1 MKKYLP
7 LTLIKYL
14 TYEFSKCLLIIF
26 GVFLAISLL
35 TNFVEELIFFKNKEI
50 ENLLLSLTVLTIVKT
65 VNTLLESL
73 IFIFLFSGIFFF
85 VKFIKNNE
93 LNSIKLSG
101 ISNLLSILTPA
112 LFSFGIGIFI
122 IFAITPI
129 SAEGIKLYEKYKRN
143 YSQNDNLIVIND
155 SGLWFMEKNKENYKI
170 IRADKIADNDF
181 SKFYNSTIYILDT
194 DFNFLNRYDSKLIF
208 INKKEWILENTKV
221 LSVNENEQK
230 INQEKEYKLNSSIN
244 MNELKNLFTNANTI
258 SFWEILNSIK
268 ILNER
273 GYSGDELKI
282 KFHKYLSLPIYLFSM
297 IILATVFTINIKKNY
312 SNFIYVFFGIILGIL
327 IYFLNDL
334 SIALGIAGKMPLSI
348 SVWIPIFLILV
359 ISAINLININENS

>member
-7 LTLIKYL
+7 KKLIKYL
-14 TYEFSKCLLIIF
+14 SYEFTKCFLIVLL
-26 GVFLAISLL
+26 VFLSISLL
-35 TNFVEELIFFKNKEI
+35 TNFVEELIFFKDKKI
-50 ENLLLSLTVLTIVKT
+50 ENFLLSLITLTTLKT
-65 VNTLLESL
+65 INTLIESS
-73 IFIFLFSGIFFF
+73 IFIFLFTGIFFF
-85 VKFIKNNE
+85 VKFLKNNE

-155 SGLWFMEKNKENYKI
+155 SGLWFMEKNEENYKI
-170 IRADKIADNDF
+170 IRADKIVDNDF
-181 SKFYNSTIYILDT
+181 SKFYNSTIYTLDT
-194 DFNFLNRYDSKLIF
+194 DFNFLDRYDSKLVF
-208 INKKEWILENTKV
+208 INKKEWILENTKL
-221 LSVNENEQK
+221 LSRNDNAQK
-230 INQEKEYKLNSSIN
+230 KEEKDYTLNLSIDI
-244 MNELKNLFTNANTI
+244 NELKNLFTNANTI
-258 SFWEILNSIK
+258 SFWDILNSIK
-268 ILNER
+268 KLNDR

-312 SNFIYVFFGIILGIL
+312 SNFIYVFFGIILGIV

-334 SIALGIAGKMPLSI
+334 SIALGIAGKMPLAI

-359 ISAINLININENS
+359 ISAINLIRINEN

>member
-7 LTLIKYL
+7 KTLIKYL
-14 TYEFSKCLLIIF
+14 SYEFTKCFLIVLL
-26 GVFLAISLL
+26 VFLSISLL
-35 TNFVEELIFFKNKEI
+35 TNFVEELFFFKDKQI
-50 ENLLLSLTVLTIVKT
+50 ENFLLSLIILTTLKT
-65 VNTLLESL
+65 INTLIETS
-73 IFIFLFSGIFFF
+73 IFIFLFTGIFFF
-85 VKFIKNNE
+85 VKFLKNNE

-101 ISNLLSILTPA
+101 ISNILSILTPA
-112 LFSFGIGIFI
+112 LLSFGIGLFI

-129 SAEGIKLYEKYKRN
+129 SAEGIKFYEKYKRN

-155 SGLWFMEKNKENYKI
+155 SGLWFMEKNEESYKI
-170 IRADKIADNDF
+170 IRADKIVDNDF
-181 SKFYNSTIYILDT
+181 SKFYNSTIYTLDT
-194 DFNFLNRYDSKLIF
+194 DFNFLNRYDSKLVF
-208 INKKEWILENTKV
+208 INKKEWILENTKL
-221 LSVNENEQK
+221 LSGNDSAQNKE
-230 INQEKEYKLNSSIN
+230 EKDYTLKSSIDI
-244 MNELKNLFTNANTI
+244 NELKNLFTNANTI

-268 ILNER
+268 KLNDR

-312 SNFIYVFFGIILGIL
+312 NNFVYVFFGIILGIV

-334 SIALGIAGKMPLSI
+334 SIALGIAGKMPLAI

-359 ISAINLININENS
+359 ISAINLIKINEN

>member
-1 MKKYLP
+1 MKKFLP
-7 LTLIKYL
+7 KTLIKYL
-14 TYEFSKCLLIIF
+14 SYEFTKCFFIVVL
-26 GVFLAISLL
+26 VFLSISLL
-35 TNFVEELIFFKNKEI
+35 TNFVEELIFFKDKQI
-50 ENLLLSLTVLTIVKT
+50 ENLLLSLIILTILKT
-65 VNTLLESL
+65 INTLIESS
-73 IFIFLFSGIFFF
+73 IFIFLFTGIFFF
-85 VKFIKNNE
+85 VKFLKNNE

-112 LFSFGIGIFI
+112 FLSFGIGIFI
-122 IFAITPI
+122 IFAVTPI
-129 SAEGIKLYEKYKRN
+129 SAEGMKFYEKYKRN

-155 SGLWFMEKNKENYKI
+155 SGLWFMEKNEQNYKI

-181 SKFYNSTIYILDT
+181 SKFYNSTIYTLDI
-194 DFNFLNRYDSKLIF
+194 DFNFINRYDSKLVF
-208 INKKEWILENTKV
+208 INKKKWILENTKL
-221 LSVNENEQK
+221 LSGNDNVQKKEEND
-230 INQEKEYKLNSSIN
+230 YTLNSSIDT
-244 MNELKNLFTNANTI
+244 NELKNLFTNANTI

-268 ILNER
+268 KLNDR

-312 SNFIYVFFGIILGIL
+312 SNFIYVFFGIILGIV

-334 SIALGIAGKMPLSI
+334 SIALGIAGKMPLTI

-359 ISAINLININENS
+359 ISSINLININEK

>member
-7 LTLIKYL
+7 KTLIKYL
-14 TYEFSKCLLIIF
+14 SYEFTKCFLIVLF
-26 GVFLAISLL
+26 VFLSISLL
-35 TNFVEELIFFKNKEI
+35 TNFVEELIFFKDKKI
-50 ENLLLSLTVLTIVKT
+50 ENFLLSLITLTTLKT
-65 VNTLLESL
+65 INTLIESS
-73 IFIFLFSGIFFF
+73 IFIFVFTGIFFF
-85 VKFIKNNE
+85 VKFLKNNE

-101 ISNLLSILTPA
+101 ISSLLSILTPA
-112 LFSFGIGIFI
+112 LLSFGIGLFI

-129 SAEGIKLYEKYKRN
+129 SAEGIKFYEKYKRN

-155 SGLWFMEKNKENYKI
+155 SGLWFMEKNEESYKI
-170 IRADKIADNDF
+170 IRADKIVDNDF
-181 SKFYNSTIYILDT
+181 SKFYNSTIYTLDT
-194 DFNFLNRYDSKLIF
+194 DFNFINRYDSKLVF
-208 INKKEWILENTKV
+208 INKKDWVLENTKI
-221 LSVNENEQK
+221 LSGNDNAQK
-230 INQEKEYKLNSSIN
+230 KEERDYTLKSSIDI
-244 MNELKNLFTNANTI
+244 NELKNLFTNANTI

-268 ILNER
+268 KLNER

-312 SNFIYVFFGIILGIL
+312 SNFIYVFFGIILGIA

-334 SIALGIAGKMPLSI
+334 SIALGIAGKMPLAI

-359 ISAINLININENS
+359 ISAINLIKINEN

>member
-7 LTLIKYL
+7 KTLIKYL
-14 TYEFSKCLLIIF
+14 SYEFTKCFLIVLL
-26 GVFLAISLL
+26 VFLSISLL
-35 TNFVEELIFFKNKEI
+35 TNFVEELFFFKDKKI
-50 ENLLLSLTVLTIVKT
+50 ENFLLSLIILTTLKT
-65 VNTLLESL
+65 INTLIETS
-73 IFIFLFSGIFFF
+73 IFIFLFTGIFFF
-85 VKFIKNNE
+85 VKFLKNNE

-101 ISNLLSILTPA
+101 ISNILSILTPA
-112 LFSFGIGIFI
+112 LLSFGIGLFI

-129 SAEGIKLYEKYKRN
+129 SAEGIKFYEKYKRN

-155 SGLWFMEKNKENYKI
+155 SGLWFMEKNEQNYKI
-170 IRADKIADNDF
+170 IRADKIVDNDF
-181 SKFYNSTIYILDT
+181 SKFYNSTIYTLDI
-194 DFNFLNRYDSKLIF
+194 DFNFINRYDSKLVF
-208 INKKEWILENTKV
+208 INKKQWILENTKL
-221 LSVNENEQK
+221 LSGNDNAQK
-230 INQEKEYKLNSSIN
+230 KEETDYTLNSSIDI
-244 MNELKNLFTNANTI
+244 NELKNLFTNANTI

-268 ILNER
+268 KLNNR

-312 SNFIYVFFGIILGIL
+312 SNFIYVFFGIILGIV

-334 SIALGIAGKMPLSI
+334 SIALGIAGKMPLAI

-359 ISAINLININENS
+359 ISAINLIKINEN

>member
-7 LTLIKYL
+7 KKLIKYL
-14 TYEFSKCLLIIF
+14 SYEFTKCFLIVAL
-26 GVFLAISLL
+26 VFLSISLL
-35 TNFVEELIFFKNKEI
+35 TNFVEELVFFKDKQI
-50 ENLLLSLTVLTIVKT
+50 ENFLFSLIILTSLKT
-65 VNTLLESL
+65 INTLIESS

-85 VKFIKNNE
+85 VKFLKNNE

-101 ISNLLSILTPA
+101 ISNLLSIFTPA
-112 LFSFGIGIFI
+112 FLSFGIGVFI

-129 SAEGIKLYEKYKRN
+129 SAEGIKFYEKYKRN

-155 SGLWFMEKNKENYKI
+155 LGLWFMEKNENNYKI
-170 IRADKIADNDF
+170 IRADKIVDNDF
-181 SKFYNSTIYILDT
+181 SKFYNSTIYTLDS
-194 DFNFLNRYDSKLIF
+194 DFNFLNRYDSKLVF
-208 INKKEWILENTKV
+208 INKKEWILENTKL
-221 LSVNENEQK
+221 LSDNDNAQK
-230 INQEKEYKLNSSIN
+230 KEEKDYTLNSSIDI
-244 MNELKNLFTNANTI
+244 NELKNLFTNANTI

-268 ILNER
+268 KLNDR

-312 SNFIYVFFGIILGIL
+312 SNFIYIFFGIILGIV

-334 SIALGIAGKMPLSI
+334 SIALGIAGKMPLVI
-348 SVWIPIFLILV
+348 SVWIPIFLILA
-359 ISAINLININENS
+359 ISAINLIKINEN

>member
-7 LTLIKYL
+7 KTLIKYL
-14 TYEFSKCLLIIF
+14 SYEFTKCFFIVLL
-26 GVFLAISLL
+26 VFLSISLL
-35 TNFVEELIFFKNKEI
+35 TNFVEELFFFKDKQVESFI
-50 ENLLLSLTVLTIVKT
+50 SSLIILTTLKT
-65 VNTLLESL
+65 INTLIESS
-73 IFIFLFSGIFFF
+73 IFIFLFTGIFFF
-85 VKFIKNNE
+85 VKFLKNNE

-112 LFSFGIGIFI
+112 LLSFSIGIFI

-129 SAEGIKLYEKYKRN
+129 SAEGIKFYEKYKRS

-155 SGLWFMEKNKENYKI
+155 SGLWFMEKNEKNYKI
-170 IRADKIADNDF
+170 IRADKIVDNDF
-181 SKFYNSTIYILDT
+181 SKFYNSTIYTLDIN
-194 DFNFLNRYDSKLIF
+194 FNFVNRYDNKLVF
-208 INKKEWILENTKV
+208 INKKEKILENTKM
-221 LSVNENEQK
+221 LSGNDNAQK
-230 INQEKEYKLNSSIN
+230 KEEKDYTLNSSIDI
-244 MNELKNLFTNANTI
+244 NELKNLFTNANTI
-258 SFWEILNSIK
+258 SFWEILNNIK
-268 ILNER
+268 KLNDR

-312 SNFIYVFFGIILGIL
+312 SNFMYIFFGIILGIV

-334 SIALGIAGKMPLSI
+334 SIALGIAGKMPLMI

-359 ISAINLININENS
+359 ISAINLIKINEN

>member
-7 LTLIKYL
+7 TTLIKYL
-14 TYEFSKCLLIIF
+14 SYEFAKCLLIIF
-26 GVFLAISLL
+26 SIFLSISLL
-35 TNFVEELIFFKNKEI
+35 TNFVEELIFFQNKAI
-50 ENLLLSLTVLTIVKT
+50 DNLVLNLTILTAAKT
-65 VNTLLESL
+65 INTLLESSV
-73 IFIFLFSGIFFF
+73 FIFLFAGIFFF
-85 VKFIKNNE
+85 VKFLKNNE

-112 LFSFGIGIFI
+112 LLSFCIGIFI

-129 SAEGIKLYEKYKRN
+129 SAEGIKFYEKYKRN

-155 SGLWFMEKNKENYKI
+155 SGLWFMEKNQEIFKI
-170 IRADKIADNDF
+170 IRADKIIDNDF

-194 DFNFLNRYDSKLIF
+194 DFNFLNRYDIKLIF

-221 LSVNENEQK
+221 LSENQNTQK
-230 INQEKEYKLNSSIN
+230 INQEKEYTLNSSID
-244 MNELKNLFTNANTI
+244 MNEIKNLFTNASTI

-268 ILNER
+268 KINDR

-312 SNFIYVFFGIILGIL
+312 SNYIYVFFGIILGIV

-348 SVWIPIFLILV
+348 SVWIPIFLIIV
-359 ISAINLININENS
+359 ISLINLIKINEK

>member
-7 LTLIKYL
+7 TTLIKYL
-14 TYEFSKCLLIIF
+14 SYEFAKCLLIIF
-26 GVFLAISLL
+26 SIFLSISLL
-35 TNFVEELIFFKNKEI
+35 TNFVEELIFFQNKAI
-50 ENLLLSLTVLTIVKT
+50 DNLVLNLTILTAAKT
-65 VNTLLESL
+65 INTLLESSV
-73 IFIFLFSGIFFF
+73 FIFLFAGIFFF
-85 VKFIKNNE
+85 VKFLKNNE

-112 LFSFGIGIFI
+112 LLSFCIGIFI

-129 SAEGIKLYEKYKRN
+129 SAEGIKFYEKYKRN

-155 SGLWFMEKNKENYKI
+155 SGLWFMEKNQEIFKI
-170 IRADKIADNDF
+170 IRADKIIDNDF

-221 LSVNENEQK
+221 LSENQNTQK
-230 INQEKEYKLNSSIN
+230 INQEKEYTLNSSID
-244 MNELKNLFTNANTI
+244 MNEIKNLFTNASTI

-268 ILNER
+268 KLNDR

-312 SNFIYVFFGIILGIL
+312 SNYIYVFFGIILGIV

-348 SVWIPIFLILV
+348 SVWIPIFLIIV
-359 ISAINLININENS
+359 ISLINLIKINEK

>member
-7 LTLIKYL
+7 TTLIKYL
-14 TYEFSKCLLIIF
+14 SYEFAKCLLIIF
-26 GVFLAISLL
+26 SIFLSISLL
-35 TNFVEELIFFKNKEI
+35 TNFVEELIFFQNKAI
-50 ENLLLSLTVLTIVKT
+50 DNLVLNLTILTAAKT
-65 VNTLLESL
+65 INTLLESSV
-73 IFIFLFSGIFFF
+73 FIFLFAGIFFF
-85 VKFIKNNE
+85 VKFLKNNE

-112 LFSFGIGIFI
+112 LLSFCIGIFI

-129 SAEGIKLYEKYKRN
+129 SAEGIKFYEKYKRN

-155 SGLWFMEKNKENYKI
+155 SGLWFMEKNQEIFKI
-170 IRADKIADNDF
+170 IRADKIIDNDF

-221 LSVNENEQK
+221 LSENQNTQK
-230 INQEKEYKLNSSIN
+230 INQEKEYTLNSSID
-244 MNELKNLFTNANTI
+244 MNEIKNLFTNASTI

-268 ILNER
+268 KLNDR

-312 SNFIYVFFGIILGIL
+312 SNYIYVFFGIILGIV

-334 SIALGIAGKMPLSI
+334 SIALGIA
-348 SVWIPIFLILV
+348 
-359 ISAINLININENS
+359 

>member
-7 LTLIKYL
+7 TTLIKYL
-14 TYEFSKCLLIIF
+14 SYEFAKCLLIIF
-26 GVFLAISLL
+26 SIFLSISLL
-35 TNFVEELIFFKNKEI
+35 TNFVEELIFFQNKAI
-50 ENLLLSLTVLTIVKT
+50 DNLVLNLTILTAAKT
-65 VNTLLESL
+65 INTLLESS
-73 IFIFLFSGIFFF
+73 IFIFLFAGIFFF
-85 VKFIKNNE
+85 VKFLKNNE

-112 LFSFGIGIFI
+112 LLSFCIGIFI

-129 SAEGIKLYEKYKRN
+129 SAEGIKFYEKYKRN

-155 SGLWFMEKNKENYKI
+155 SGLWFMEKNQEIFKI
-170 IRADKIADNDF
+170 IRADKIIDNDF
-181 SKFYNSTIYILDT
+181 SKFYNSTIYTLDA
-194 DFNFLNRYDSKLIF
+194 DFNFVNRYDSKLVF
-208 INKKEWILENTKV
+208 INKKEWILENTKL
-221 LSVNENEQK
+221 LSDNDNAQK
-230 INQEKEYKLNSSIN
+230 KEEKDYTLNSSIDI
-244 MNELKNLFTNANTI
+244 NELKNLFTNANTI

-268 ILNER
+268 KLNDR

-312 SNFIYVFFGIILGIL
+312 SNFIYVFFGIILGII

-334 SIALGIAGKMPLSI
+334 SIALGIAGKMPLVI

-359 ISAINLININENS
+359 ISAINLIKINEN

>member
-7 LTLIKYL
+7 KTVIKYL
-14 TYEFSKCLLIIF
+14 SYEFTKCFLIVLL
-26 GVFLAISLL
+26 VFLSISLL
-35 TNFVEELIFFKNKEI
+35 TNFVEELIFFKDKKI
-50 ENLLLSLTVLTIVKT
+50 ENFLLSLITLTTLKT
-65 VNTLLESL
+65 INTLIEIS
-73 IFIFLFSGIFFF
+73 IFIFLFTGIFFF
-85 VKFIKNNE
+85 VKFLKNNE

-112 LFSFGIGIFI
+112 LLSFGIGLFI

-129 SAEGIKLYEKYKRN
+129 SAEGIKFYEKYKRN

-155 SGLWFMEKNKENYKI
+155 SGLWFMEKNEENYKI
-170 IRADKIADNDF
+170 IRADKIVDNDF
-181 SKFYNSTIYILDT
+181 SKFYNSTIYTLDT
-194 DFNFLNRYDSKLIF
+194 DFNFLNRYDSKLVF
-208 INKKEWILENTKV
+208 INKKEWILENTKI
-221 LSVNENEQK
+221 LSGNDNAQK
-230 INQEKEYKLNSSIN
+230 KGGKDYTLKSSIDI
-244 MNELKNLFTNANTI
+244 NELKNLFTNANTI

-268 ILNER
+268 KLNDR

-312 SNFIYVFFGIILGIL
+312 SNFIYVFFGIILGIV

-334 SIALGIAGKMPLSI
+334 SIALGIAGKMPLTI

-359 ISAINLININENS
+359 ISAINLIKINEN

>member
-7 LTLIKYL
+7 KKLIKYL
-14 TYEFSKCLLIIF
+14 SYEFTKCFLI
-26 GVFLAISLL
+26 VFLVFLSILLL
-35 TNFVEELIFFKNKEI
+35 TNFVEELIFFKDKQI
-50 ENLLLSLTVLTIVKT
+50 ENFLLSLITLTTLKT
-65 VNTLLESL
+65 INTLIEIS

-85 VKFIKNNE
+85 VKFLKNNE

-112 LFSFGIGIFI
+112 LLSFGIGLFI

-129 SAEGIKLYEKYKRN
+129 SAEGIKFYEKYKRN

-155 SGLWFMEKNKENYKI
+155 SGLWFMEKNEESYKI
-170 IRADKIADNDF
+170 IRADKIVDNDF
-181 SKFYNSTIYILDT
+181 SKFYNSTIYTLDT
-194 DFNFLNRYDSKLIF
+194 DFNFLNRYDSKLVF
-208 INKKEWILENTKV
+208 INKKEWILENTKL
-221 LSVNENEQK
+221 LSGNDSAQNKE
-230 INQEKEYKLNSSIN
+230 EKDYTLKSSIDI
-244 MNELKNLFTNANTI
+244 NELKNLFTNANTI
-258 SFWEILNSIK
+258 SFWDILNSIK
-268 ILNER
+268 KLNDR

-312 SNFIYVFFGIILGIL
+312 SNFIYVFFGIILGII

-334 SIALGIAGKMPLSI
+334 SIALGIAGKMPLTI

-359 ISAINLININENS
+359 ISSINLIQINEK